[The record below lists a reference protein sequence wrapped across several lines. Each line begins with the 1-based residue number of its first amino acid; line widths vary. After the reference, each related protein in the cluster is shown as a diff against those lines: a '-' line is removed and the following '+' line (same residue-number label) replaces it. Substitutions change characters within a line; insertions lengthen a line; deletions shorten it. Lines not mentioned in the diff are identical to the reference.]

1 MNAMKKISPFFLLIA
16 LLFSFTD
23 VQAQK
28 ISAYYKVG
36 TVSGTMTE
44 VKTQVVNALKAKD
57 FKIFGS
63 YSPAGNSSY
72 KAIAFTRSDI
82 YRITLIGKDQRA
94 LASILKVGLYK
105 TTKGIEVSLLN
116 PEYIFNAYL
125 GDKITANE
133 SKLQKITQDVKDA
146 LKAIGTDFT
155 PFGGEL
161 TKKELQKYHYMMGM
175 PYFDD
180 SVELNTFASFEEG
193 VKKIEANLSAKK
205 GKTVKVYRLKFD
217 KSKIAIYGVGL
228 LNKEKGEAIF
238 LPKIGTKHV
247 AALPYEILLLNNK
260 AIMLHGKYRLALH
273 WPELTMGQ
281 FMKIVS
287 TPGDIED
294 MLKALTE

>member
-1 MNAMKKISPFFLLIA
+1 MKKMRLISSLIA
-16 LLFSFTD
+16 LFLITST

-28 ISAYYKVG
+28 IPAYYKVG
-36 TVSGTMTE
+36 TVSGTVNE

-63 YSPAGNSSY
+63 YSPAGKSAY
-72 KAIAFTRSDI
+72 KVIAFTRSDI
-82 YRITLIGKDQRA
+82 YGITLIGKDQRV
-94 LASILKVGLYK
+94 LASMLKVGLYK
-105 TTKGIEVSLLN
+105 TTNGVEVSLLN

-125 GDKITANE
+125 RDKTTAYE
-133 SKLQKITQDVKDA
+133 VKLKKITQDVKDA
-146 LKAIGTDFT
+146 LKAVGTDFT

-161 TKKELQKYHYMMGM
+161 SKKDLRKYHYMMAM

-180 SVELNTFASFEEG
+180 PVELKTFASFAEG
-193 VKKIEANLSAKK
+193 VKKIEANLAAKK
-205 GKTVKVYRLKFD
+205 GNTVKVYRLKFE

-228 LNKEKGEAIF
+228 LNKEKGEAAF
-238 LPKIGTKHV
+238 LPKIGAKHI
-247 AALPYEILLLNNK
+247 AAMPYEILLIDNK

-273 WPELTMGQ
+273 WPNLTMGQ
-281 FMKIVS
+281 FMKISS

>member
-1 MNAMKKISPFFLLIA
+1 MKKMKLIISLIA
-16 LLFSFTD
+16 LFFITTNI
-23 VQAQK
+23 QAQK
-28 ISAYYKVG
+28 IPAYYKVG

-44 VKTQVVNALKAKD
+44 AKTQVVNALKAKN
-57 FKIFGS
+57 FKFFGS

-82 YRITLIGKDQRA
+82 YGITLIGKDQRVM
-94 LASILKVGLYK
+94 ASMLKVGLYK
-105 TTKGIEVSLLN
+105 TTNGIEVSLLN

-125 GDKITANE
+125 RDKITANE

-146 LKAIGTDFT
+146 LKAVGTDFT
-155 PFGGEL
+155 SFGGGL
-161 TKKELQKYHYMMGM
+161 TKKELRKYHYMMAM

-180 SVELNTFASFEEG
+180 PVELNTFTSFEEG
-193 VKKIEANLSAKK
+193 VKKIEANLASKK
-205 GKTVKVYRLKFD
+205 GKTVKVYRLKFE

-228 LNKEKGEAIF
+228 LDKEKGEAKF
-238 LPKIGTKHV
+238 LPKIGTRHV
-247 AALPYEILLLNNK
+247 AALPYEILLLDNK